1 MRLLTTIIFLFTQ
14 ITFIQAQ
21 HNPTSVWIA
30 DFTKTKAGHRAE
42 LLYYLEQNWKLYR
55 DSALAKGYISGYR
68 LLETTPDSLGDFDF
82 ILLTEFPDSAAL
94 HHVEA
99 NFQPMMKALRPSGPV
114 LLNQIK
120 AAEFRELKFNKDAR
134 TVFAAQAKSLPK
146 VNIPQTPENLERLR
160 AINRDIWTP
169 FSEAYAGN
177 DAGKYLSLH
186 TADFIR
192 ANGGQWAGVKNL
204 AEYGASVQTNFARN
218 AENGRKARIDFTFF
232 ERVAGPETASERGI
246 YRYTD
251 IPKSGDPRSFYG
263 KFHVFHRKV
272 NGVWKIA
279 VDYDSDEDG
288 TIGEA
293 DFRAGLA
300 PDVFV
305 R

>member
-1 MRLLTTIIFLFTQ
+1 MRVFTVIIILFTQ
-14 ITFIQAQ
+14 IASIQAQ
-21 HNPTSVWIA
+21 QNHTSIWIA
-30 DFTKTKAGHRAE
+30 DFAKTKAGHRAE

-55 DSALAKGYISGYR
+55 DSALIRGYISGYR

-82 ILLTEFPDSAAL
+82 ILLTEFPDSASF
-94 HHVEA
+94 HQVEA
-99 NFQPMMKALRPSGPV
+99 NFAPMMKAMRPSGPV
-114 LLNQIK
+114 TLNSIK

-134 TVFAAQAKSLPK
+134 TVFAAQVKTVPQVS
-146 VNIPQTPENLERLR
+146 IPQTPENLERLR
-160 AINRDIWTP
+160 EINRDIWTP

-177 DAGKYLSLH
+177 DADKYISLH
-186 TADFIR
+186 AADFIR

-204 AEYGASVQTNFARN
+204 AEYGASVKTNFARN
-218 AENGRKARIDFTFF
+218 AQNGRTARIDFTFF
-232 ERVAGPETASERGI
+232 ERVAGAETASERGI

-251 IPKSGDPRSFYG
+251 LPKTGEPRSFYG

-300 PDVFV
+300 PDVFM